1 MAAMAHFGA
10 VVGLCA
16 FFEFLVRFTSV
27 NSCADVTAWLS
38 GTCCCTF

>member
-16 FFEFLVRFTSV
+16 FFEFLVCPGA
-27 NSCADVTAWLS
+27 NLLPM
-38 GTCCCTF
+38 